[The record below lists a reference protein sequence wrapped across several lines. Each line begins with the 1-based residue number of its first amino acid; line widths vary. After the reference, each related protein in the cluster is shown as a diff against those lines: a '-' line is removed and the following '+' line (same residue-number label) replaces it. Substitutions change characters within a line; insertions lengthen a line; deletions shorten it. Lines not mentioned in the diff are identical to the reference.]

1 MSGRATLNFG
11 RNFLFAL
18 ERPSATAAGTT
29 CSFAQSVA
37 NQTCTG
43 GSLHQDTNHWT
54 PEDCRLSCCADPEC
68 LVWQYYARDMNSGRG
83 HSNWAQGSCQ
93 HGGADVKCSAQP
105 PTDLIGGMR
114 KAFQPLP
121 RDWNFVQPSFDDS
134 TWVPVDIPHD
144 FVINGSFAPDDDA
157 HRGFLPR
164 GVGRYRKRFKLP
176 SSWQSRKIQLV
187 FDAALQYAEIYL
199 NGVHVADHRGGYTR
213 FTVRLDN
220 VTGIRY
226 GDENENV
233 LAVRVDARWG
243 SGHWYEGGGITRS
256 LYLESLPAVHFVT
269 GGVFVSPV
277 LGADGR
283 QVSASAEIQKSEVS
297 EVGGGSGGSSGGS
310 GSSGSSAVRVSFVL
324 RDRTGAAHEEEEE
337 EAEEEE
343 EKQGVVDGGP
353 PLDVANVSC
362 GFRSIDW
369 GPKLKLNGK
378 TTQLRGFSHHDNFA
392 GVGVA
397 MVPRIFLFR
406 AQMQRAIGGNFWRMS
421 HNPYEESIYGILDGL
436 GVLVWDEQRD
446 FWVSRVAE
454 FRAMVKHHR
463 SHPSIAIWGL
473 CNEAE
478 CYPHQNSDPQG
489 PNATV
494 IAFKSAVKELAP
506 DRPVAM
512 NDNGFNDGQPGA
524 DYDVAGWSHS
534 GDSAFSSFH
543 DKFPATP
550 QISSECCSCPS
561 TSGYLPG
568 LACMQGQNSP
578 GLLPYVTGSIGVWT
592 LGDYYGEQA
601 SWPGTVA
608 GFGQFDLNGFPKPA
622 ALWYRENWLRRP
634 NASSSSSS
642 SSVLSDT
649 AAEKRPRSSHA
660 ELTAAVTATRY
671 ARGAYQKMTLSVDV
685 PSAASCTGDK
695 VVLDGRDVA
704 LLRIALID
712 SDGHPTGA
720 GAVSASSPALAPVT
734 VTIAASASPEA
745 DSALAVARR
754 SENCVFDKYIDSFYV
769 AASRE
774 TSASR
779 D

>member
-1 MSGRATLNFG
+1 MILLLPTITAGQASTSGRTTLNFG

-18 ERPSATAAGTT
+18 ERPSETKAATT
-29 CSFAQSVA
+29 CSYAQSVA

-176 SSWQSRKIQLV
+176 SSWQSRKVQLV

-297 EVGGGSGGSSGGS
+297 EVGGGSSGGSGTSGTSGTS

-324 RDRTGAAHEEEEE
+324 RDRTGAVVAQNTSAAVDLATAMTSTSTNGGTVVVNCSLAPQSPTATITPWTIFESKSTDSASKGSKRRTATTTNTSTTLVHSPDGLYVMTVSILEAHEEEEE
-337 EAEEEE
+337 EEEK

-478 CYPHQNSDPQG
+478 C
-489 PNATV
+489 
-494 IAFKSAVKELAP
+494 
-506 DRPVAM
+506 
-512 NDNGFNDGQPGA
+512 
-524 DYDVAGWSHS
+524 
-534 GDSAFSSFH
+534 
-543 DKFPATP
+543 
-550 QISSECCSCPS
+550 EC
-561 TSGYLPG
+561 
-568 LACMQGQNSP
+568 
-578 GLLPYVTGSIGVWT
+578 
-592 LGDYYGEQA
+592 
-601 SWPGTVA
+601 
-608 GFGQFDLNGFPKPA
+608 
-622 ALWYRENWLRRP
+622 
-634 NASSSSSS
+634 
-642 SSVLSDT
+642 
-649 AAEKRPRSSHA
+649 
-660 ELTAAVTATRY
+660 
-671 ARGAYQKMTLSVDV
+671 
-685 PSAASCTGDK
+685 
-695 VVLDGRDVA
+695 
-704 LLRIALID
+704 
-712 SDGHPTGA
+712 
-720 GAVSASSPALAPVT
+720 
-734 VTIAASASPEA
+734 
-745 DSALAVARR
+745 
-754 SENCVFDKYIDSFYV
+754 
-769 AASRE
+769 
-774 TSASR
+774 
-779 D
+779 